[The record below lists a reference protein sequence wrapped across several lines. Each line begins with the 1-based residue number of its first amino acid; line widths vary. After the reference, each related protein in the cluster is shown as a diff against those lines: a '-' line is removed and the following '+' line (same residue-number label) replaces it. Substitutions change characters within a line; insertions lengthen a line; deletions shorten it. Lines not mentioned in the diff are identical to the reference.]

1 MEKRSSRFGKYSSK
15 VKRVNIPIPSFE
27 YVHKSLVPDR
37 SRKTTPGLMIGRD
50 RIIEKLKY
58 WLNQDTLSS
67 GSYLITGYR
76 GMGKTCFVERVLYE
90 LVAEPKFWKNVTG
103 AVALIVFGF
112 SLSCLIK
119 PTYTC
124 INSIRNT
131 NTYTDPISTFLENM
145 GDNILAICGIILPII
160 YICFIRRHYRLKE
173 WGKKSLYRVDAGIRM
188 TKRKGCRGNLSD
200 IMTEMKRAWKGLS
213 SKEWSRINNLIYGA
227 DVREKS
233 YSNISI
239 SINLGQE
246 ILDERS
252 ILCVL
257 TSTLYTKYK
266 QYVLSPIA
274 NFWMWIWYISV
285 AVCIIFCIHN
295 KLPDITNNYG
305 WLVKTV
311 IEWAKCLFG
320 ILLFILPL
328 YLAAWHQLHVL
339 ASLRT
344 LRKRIDAE
352 MKSGESL
359 TVKHEKMSMGGGAE
373 YIYPIANVRDIES
386 QLIEILD
393 RIQRFPIHPKFYFV
407 FDELDKIETPLKQ
420 ADDTMKEFSNEK
432 YLSSGGTSRKRKNM
446 VMHLLANMKYLT
458 NTAKAKF
465 IFIAGR
471 EMYDGYLADLTDRE
485 SAISSLFN
493 GVIYVES
500 FCKNEKSEKD
510 VMYNAET
517 FISRL
522 LIPREFIEQKVVDH
536 FIACKLEGREYTN
549 PDINLKMYYEYLTL
563 IYTQNIMRQD
573 IKQAERHALMQDAR
587 ECIDKALG
595 LMYHF
600 TVYLYHI
607 SNGSP
612 KKMRMAFEELIR
624 PIKNKKDFVLKEQW
638 DGQYPTDKNDIDICI
653 TKECKYLLSLG
664 DKEQRTI
671 GFIHYISFPVNQ
683 IITDANQFGDK
694 LLVAASF
701 LINHLYKYHSGGFSW
716 RNIEQTPEL
725 LEVYKIPE
733 FRGFINSILGYL
745 VQTHIIQIPC
755 GLYQFKFRKQISE
768 EISLASKVSEKVS
781 AIFNFTLDESQSVKR
796 HYVDMLNSYQEKMA
810 KGVTISPH
818 TIAGVH
824 HILGDLYMSDEE
836 YNLAIF
842 EYQAALKELGKEK
855 VNNTD
860 PHCATVTLAYIR
872 NMLKL
877 GMAFEKRRTYTSAYN
892 TYNEVIDRLIHFREF
907 NEMEFGLK
915 YAEQQTYHWPY
926 SEAVLYHDGKME
938 ENEKKKIKDIRPE
951 AYEKEKEKGSSYRTK
966 GQYMISDFSYQLT
979 PEKHTVIQRLAML
992 EDTQIVYQALLAKLF
1007 INEKIELG
1015 GITRANLD
1023 VIEGE
1028 YKYIHLTANEKE
1040 KFLISTDFF
1049 RRLGDIMYYKNGLI
1063 GFNISVDGSYKK
1075 TDNSSDS
1082 FVDSLYYYSLNIKNE
1097 LREFCQRENCCENYG
1112 KLYTACQ
1119 MLTAEKI
1126 VSLINTNKPSNI
1138 IELIKSLFKNLLE
1151 NQLKNQLEK
1160 FWNSETIMKRLLRL
1174 PLAQIKEC
1182 NERRKKYWE
1191 NNRTLPCYACKYYN
1205 RSLRILMTNLFDMD
1219 VENVTANEKKE
1230 IKPIHL
1236 LRVIVK
1242 GGSAKSLRQ
1251 NYMIQLA
1258 EVLDCLGNTMLSCAS
1273 LEDGEITSEF
1283 LAKFL
1288 HDTHEINKKLDSNKE
1303 EKDFMLLRYPISM
1316 DKYNKVETCLLYYWE
1331 ASICFRYGKDMK
1343 KAAGSMKKILRV
1355 IQNYLRVEESTE
1367 GSNKV
1372 RSKVRIGEFLN
1383 EIKNRI
1389 VKQSL
1394 LCLYSHYNYINAVEI
1409 QRLKWIF
1416 SVQMYE
1422 NISLNRLTLF
1432 PDVEEIMLI
1441 YYELIKM
1448 FIVEDKDVKDEADKQ
1463 EENDLAQKELEDTR
1477 IHIEA
1482 FARTELR
1489 KISYSW
1495 NSIEERNENFNVRLV
1510 NIYKN
1515 LSLGALRHDYTMY
1528 ERILSLQMKTMI
1540 NRHILEQTFTGLKNL
1555 GGEKTKGSKEYFEV
1569 FKDML
1574 DEMKTDKITDVWKQ
1588 YFPHDKDNGDKLAE
1602 RFKVLEF
1609 LILDSI
1615 YCLTEILDTIS
1626 PHMTTTLFTHS
1637 FIGTIYHSLNQWN
1650 YLFDSLFRFYKF
1662 FDEREQINYERESNI
1677 ESEILF
1683 NQYDVES
1690 YLNRPECNKTCSRYA
1705 GLDGFEVDKETAVM
1719 DWRSK
1724 CPYYSKE
1731 CGKKGNRYDYD
1742 KAELRRSYNGDAYR
1756 NTSEKLHAIWHC
1768 RSLSDRLFNSLI
1780 GLLGKPNI
1788 QYTFTNYSG
1797 EMALVS
1803 YRSAIQ
1809 LHREGR
1815 AYKDM
1820 ISRMYYIDDELKN
1833 DTVQFDLALERF
1845 KINSD
1850 YIDNRIRDLMGSLT
1864 ESLYDIENFCTDNET
1879 KSSLSGRFMD
1889 LFPNV
1894 KNEIDIV
1901 ATPNSQKSSIS
1912 DAHTICEYKY
1922 D

>member
-1 MEKRSSRFGKYSSK
+1 MNKHSNRLGKYSSK

-27 YVHKSLVPDR
+27 YVHKSLYPDKY
-37 SRKTTPGLMIGRD
+37 RKTSPGLMIGRD

-58 WLNQDTLSS
+58 WLNQDTLSG
-67 GSYLITGYR
+67 GSFLITGYR

-90 LVAEPKFWKNVTG
+90 LVAEPKFRENVLG
-103 AVALIVFGF
+103 VVALIVFSISIF
-112 SLSCLIK
+112 FFDNED
-119 PTYTC
+119 YT
-124 INSIRNT
+124 I
-131 NTYTDPISTFLENM
+131 PV
-145 GDNILAICGIILPII
+145 CGVILPII
-160 YICFIRRHYRLKE
+160 MIWIIRHHFWLKE
-173 WGKKSLYRVDAGIRM
+173 KGKKYLYRVDAGMRM
-188 TKRKGCRGNLSD
+188 AKRKGCCGNLTD
-200 IMTEMKRAWKGLS
+200 FMTEMKRAWRGLS
-213 SKEWSRINNLIYGA
+213 SKEWGRINNLIYGA
-227 DVREKS
+227 DVKEKS
-233 YSNISI
+233 YSNISV

-257 TSTLYTKYK
+257 TSTLYTKYR

-285 AVCIIFCIHN
+285 GVCSIFVIHN
-295 KLPDITNNYG
+295 ILIDCPDEYG
-305 WLVKTV
+305 WLIKSVLK
-311 IEWAKCLFG
+311 WLKSFFGFFLF
-320 ILLFILPL
+320 LFPL
-328 YLAAWHQLHVL
+328 YLAAWHQLHIL
-339 ASLRT
+339 ISLRT

-359 TVKHEKMSMGGGAE
+359 TVKYDNVSMGAGAE
-373 YIYPIANVRDIES
+373 YVYPIANVRDIES

-407 FDELDKIETPLKQ
+407 FDELDKVETPLKQ
-420 ADDTMKEFSNEK
+420 ANDSVKEFSNEK
-432 YLSSGGTSRKRKNM
+432 YLSSGGTSRKRKYM

-458 NTAKAKF
+458 TTAKAKF

-522 LIPREFIEQKVVDH
+522 LIPREFIERKVVDH
-536 FIACKLEGREYTN
+536 FIACKFEGREYTN

-563 IYTQNIMRQD
+563 TYTQNIMRQD
-573 IKQAERHALMQDAR
+573 MDNKEKHECLQDAR
-587 ECIDKALG
+587 DCIDKAIG

-624 PIKNKKDFVLKEQW
+624 PIKNKSDFVLKGKW
-638 DGQYPTDKNDIDICI
+638 NGIYPSDKDDIDICI
-653 TKECKYLLSLG
+653 KQRCKYLLSLG

-733 FRGFINSILGYL
+733 FRGFINAILGYL

-810 KGVTISPH
+810 TDITISPH

-842 EYQAALKELGKEK
+842 EYQTALKELGKEK
-855 VNNTD
+855 VENTD
-860 PHCATVTLAYIR
+860 PHCASVTLAYIR

-892 TYNEVIDRLIHFREF
+892 TYNEVIDRIIRFREF
-907 NEMEFGLK
+907 DETNYGLK
-915 YAEQQTYHWPY
+915 YAEKQTEHWPY
-926 SEAVLYHDGKME
+926 SEAVLYDWKYSRE
-938 ENEKKKIKDIRPE
+938 QKLRKITPE
-951 AYEKEKEKGSSYRTK
+951 RYNDLDMRNRCYQTK
-966 GQYMISDFSYQLT
+966 GQHMISDFSFQLT
-979 PEKHTVIQRLAML
+979 PDKHTVIQRLAML

-1015 GITRANLD
+1015 GITRSNLD

-1063 GFNISVDGSYKK
+1063 GFSISDGEIDKI
-1075 TDNSSDS
+1075 SDDMS
-1082 FVDSLYYYSLNIKNE
+1082 EPFVDSMYYYAFNIKNE
-1097 LREFCQRENCCENYG
+1097 LREFCQREKCYEHFGAMYKG
-1112 KLYTACQ
+1112 CQ
-1119 MLTAEKI
+1119 QLTAD
-1126 VSLINTNKPSNI
+1126 NF
-1138 IELIKSLFKNLLE
+1138 ELLLFKNKPLE
-1151 NQLKNQLEK
+1151 FAEVDNESEKDLLEK
-1160 FWNSETIMKRLLRL
+1160 FWNNATIGKRLGRM
-1174 PLAQIKEC
+1174 PLEQITEC
-1182 NERRKKYWE
+1182 NKRRKKFWA

-1205 RSLRILMTNLFDMD
+1205 RSLRILMTNLFGVD
-1219 VENVTANEKKE
+1219 VENVTQGKKKE
-1230 IKPIHL
+1230 IKPIHI
-1236 LRVIVK
+1236 LRLIVK
-1242 GGSAKSLRQ
+1242 GGSAKSMRQ

-1258 EVLDCLGNTMLSCAS
+1258 EVLDCLGNTMLSCA
-1273 LEDGEITSEF
+1273 DIKDCEISSEF

-1288 HDTHEINKKLDSNKE
+1288 HDTHVISNKLDREKA
-1303 EKDFMLLRYPISM
+1303 EKDFMLLSYPISM
-1316 DKYNKVETCLLYYWE
+1316 DSYNRVETCILYYWE
-1331 ASICFRYGKDMK
+1331 ASVCFRYGKDMK

-1355 IQNYLRVEESTE
+1355 IQNYLRVEENDA
-1367 GSNKV
+1367 GSDEILKT
-1372 RSKVRIGEFLN
+1372 KVRIGEFLN

-1394 LCLYSHYNYINAVEI
+1394 ICLYSHYNYINAVEI

-1416 SVQMYE
+1416 YVQMYE

-1448 FIVEDKDVKDEADKQ
+1448 CIVEEDNNSPKPGEVGI
-1463 EENDLAQKELEDTR
+1463 AQRELENTR
-1477 IHIEA
+1477 IQIEVLS
-1482 FARTELR
+1482 RSKLR
-1489 KISYSW
+1489 EVRYSW
-1495 NSIEERNENFNVRLV
+1495 NNIEERNRDFNDRLV
-1510 NIYKN
+1510 NIYSN
-1515 LSLGALRHDYTMY
+1515 FSLGALRHEYTMY
-1528 ERILSLQMKTMI
+1528 ERILSLHMKTML
-1540 NRHILEQTFTGLKNL
+1540 NRHILEHTFKGLKNL
-1555 GGEKTKGSKEYFEV
+1555 KGERRKDSNPYFDV
-1569 FKDML
+1569 FNTILEDKND
-1574 DEMKTDKITDVWKQ
+1574 TDQIDDIWKR
-1588 YFPHDKDNGDKLAE
+1588 YFPHGENREENILAD
-1602 RFKVLEF
+1602 RFRTLEF

-1626 PHMTTTLFTHS
+1626 PHLTTTLFTHS

-1650 YLFDSLFRFYKF
+1650 FLFDSLFRFYKF
-1662 FDEREQINYERESNI
+1662 FDEQQLFSYSRDSYT

-1683 NQYDVES
+1683 NKYDLES
-1690 YLNRPECNKTCSRYA
+1690 LLKTPKCGMRCSEYA
-1705 GLDGFEVDKETAVM
+1705 GLDGFYADKEALVM

-1724 CPYYSKE
+1724 CPYYGNE
-1731 CGKKGNRYDYD
+1731 CVMKGNRFECD
-1742 KAELRRSYNGDAYR
+1742 KAVLRMSYVGAELSKA
-1756 NTSEKLHAIWHC
+1756 SQKLHNIWQC
-1768 RSLSDRLFNSLI
+1768 RSLSDRLFNALI
-1780 GLLGKPNI
+1780 GMIGKPNI
-1788 QYTFTNYSG
+1788 QYTYTNYSG

-1803 YRSAIQ
+1803 YRSAKE

-1833 DTVQFDLALERF
+1833 DTVQFDLAVERF

-1850 YIDNRIRDLMGSLT
+1850 YIDDRIGDLMGSLT
-1864 ESLYDIENFCTDNET
+1864 ESLYDIENFCMDNES
-1879 KSSLSGRFMD
+1879 KSKLSGRFLD

-1894 KNEIDIV
+1894 RTEK
-1901 ATPNSQKSSIS
+1901 
-1912 DAHTICEYKY
+1912 
-1922 D
+1922 

>member
-1 MEKRSSRFGKYSSK
+1 MDKRSNRLGKYSSK

-27 YVHKSLVPDR
+27 YVHKSLYPDKY
-37 SRKTTPGLMIGRD
+37 RKTSPGLMIGRD

-58 WLNQDTLSS
+58 WLDQDTLSS

-90 LVAEPKFWKNVTG
+90 LVAEPKFRENVLG
-103 AVALIVFGF
+103 VICLVVFGVALSYIIDFISSNLDSF
-112 SLSCLIK
+112 
-119 PTYTC
+119 PT
-124 INSIRNT
+124 ILNKV
-131 NTYTDPISTFLENM
+131 
-145 GDNILAICGIILPII
+145 DNYFIPICGVVIPII
-160 YICFIRRHYRLKE
+160 VIWFIRHHFWLKE
-173 WGKKSLYRVDAGIRM
+173 KGKKYLYRVDAGIRM
-188 TKRKGCRGNLSD
+188 AKRKGCSCNLSD
-200 IMTEMKRAWKGLS
+200 FMAEMKRSWKGLS

-227 DVREKS
+227 DVKEKR

-257 TSTLYTKYK
+257 TSTLYTKYR

-274 NFWMWIWYISV
+274 NFWMWIVYVSV
-285 AVCIIFCIHN
+285 AVCSIFFIQRI
-295 KLPDITNNYG
+295 LPECSEKQF
-305 WLVKTV
+305 WLIKS
-311 IEWAKCLFG
+311 ILEWLKCLFG
-320 ILLFILPL
+320 FLLFLLPL
-328 YLAAWHQLHVL
+328 YLVAWHQLHVL
-339 ASLRT
+339 FSLRT

-359 TVKHEKMSMGGGAE
+359 TVKYENVSMGAGAE
-373 YIYPIANVRDIES
+373 YVYPIANVRDIES

-420 ADDTMKEFSNEK
+420 PNESMKEFSNEK
-432 YLSSGGTSRKRKNM
+432 YLSSGGTSRKRKYM

-458 NTAKAKF
+458 TTAKAKF

-522 LIPREFIEQKVVDH
+522 LIPREFIEKKVVDR
-536 FIACKLEGREYTN
+536 FIACKSEESEYGN
-549 PDINLKMYYEYLTL
+549 PDINLKMYYEYLVLT
-563 IYTQNIMRQD
+563 YTQNIMRQD
-573 IKQAERHALMQDAR
+573 MPEDERHELLQDAR
-587 ECIDKALG
+587 DCIDKALG

-624 PIKNKKDFVLKEQW
+624 PIKNKSDFVLKDKWE
-638 DGQYPTDKNDIDICI
+638 GPYPSDKDDIDICI
-653 TKECKYLLSLG
+653 NQGCKYLLSLG
-664 DKEQRTI
+664 DKDQRTI

-733 FRGFINSILGYL
+733 FRGFINAILGYL

-810 KGVTISPH
+810 TGITVSPH
-818 TIAGVH
+818 TIAGIH

-855 VNNTD
+855 VENTD
-860 PHCATVTLAYIR
+860 PHCASVTLAYIR

-892 TYNEVIDRLIHFREF
+892 TYNEVIDRIIHFREF
-907 NEMEFGLK
+907 DETDYGLK
-915 YAEQQTYHWPY
+915 YAEKQTEHWPY
-926 SEAVLYHDGKME
+926 SEAVLYDGTTYTKRDIQHVKPNAYVE
-938 ENEKKKIKDIRPE
+938 QDIRGRE
-951 AYEKEKEKGSSYRTK
+951 YKTK

-1015 GITRANLD
+1015 GITRSNLD

-1063 GFNISVDGSYKK
+1063 GFSISNGEDGKK
-1075 TDNSSDS
+1075 TDGLSES
-1082 FVDSLYYYSLNIKNE
+1082 FVDSLYYYAFNIKNE
-1097 LREFCQRENCCENYG
+1097 LHEFCQREKCYEHFGPMYDGC
-1112 KLYTACQ
+1112 KKITAKA
-1119 MLTAEKI
+1119 LF
-1126 VSLINTNKPSNI
+1126 SLIKDNAPLYFGEISN
-1138 IELIKSLFKNLLE
+1138 EQVKKSLT
-1151 NQLKNQLEK
+1151 K
-1160 FWNSETIMKRLLRL
+1160 FWNNETISKRLKRL
-1174 PLAQIKEC
+1174 PLAQITEC
-1182 NERRKKYWE
+1182 NERRKTLWAK
-1191 NNRTLPCYACKYYN
+1191 NRTLPCYACKYYN
-1205 RSLRILMTNLFDMD
+1205 RSLRILMTNLFGID
-1219 VENVTANEKKE
+1219 VENVTNGRKKE
-1230 IKPIHL
+1230 IKPIHI
-1236 LRVIVK
+1236 LRLIVK
-1242 GGSAKSLRQ
+1242 GGSSKSMRQ

-1273 LEDGEITSEF
+1273 LKDGEIRSEF

-1288 HDTHEINKKLDSNKE
+1288 HDTHIINHKLDGDKKE
-1303 EKDFMLLRYPISM
+1303 DDFMLLSYPLSL
-1316 DKYNKVETCLLYYWE
+1316 DSYNKVETCILYYWE
-1331 ASICFRYGKDMK
+1331 ASVCFRYGKDMK

-1355 IQNYLRVEESTE
+1355 IQNYLRVEENDSDEDKIIQT
-1367 GSNKV
+1367 
-1372 RSKVRIGEFLN
+1372 KVRIGEFLN

-1389 VKQSL
+1389 VKQCL
-1394 LCLYSHYNYINAVEI
+1394 ICLYSHYNYINAVEI

-1416 SVQMYE
+1416 YVQMYE

-1448 FIVEDKDVKDEADKQ
+1448 CIVEVDNPQKSKGKGVAD
-1463 EENDLAQKELEDTR
+1463 AELENTR
-1477 IHIEA
+1477 ILIEA
-1482 FARTELR
+1482 FARSELR
-1489 KISYSW
+1489 KIRYSW
-1495 NSIEERNENFNVRLV
+1495 NTIEERNKDFNDRLV
-1510 NIYKN
+1510 NIYSN

-1528 ERILSLQMKTMI
+1528 ERILSLHMKTML
-1540 NRHILEQTFTGLKNL
+1540 NRHILEQSFKGLKNL
-1555 GGEKTKGSKEYFEV
+1555 GGEKRKDSKLYFDV
-1569 FKDML
+1569 FNTILESKDKPGQTNDIWM
-1574 DEMKTDKITDVWKQ
+1574 Q
-1588 YFPHDKDNGDKLAE
+1588 YFPHSGKGEENLLTK
-1602 RFKVLEF
+1602 RFKILEF

-1626 PHMTTTLFTHS
+1626 PHLTTTLFTHS

-1650 YLFDSLFRFYKF
+1650 QLFDSLFRFYKF
-1662 FDEREQINYERESNI
+1662 FDERQPYSFTRDSYM
-1677 ESEILF
+1677 ESEGFF
-1683 NQYDVES
+1683 NTYDVVS
-1690 YLNRPECNKTCSRYA
+1690 HLKTPKCSHKCSEYS
-1705 GLDGFEVDKETAVM
+1705 GLDGYNVDKETSVM

-1724 CPYYSKE
+1724 CPYYGKE
-1731 CGKKGNRYDYD
+1731 CVMKGNRFDCD
-1742 KAELRRSYNGDAYR
+1742 KAVLNMRYVGDKVFEDA
-1756 NTSEKLHAIWHC
+1756 SEKLHSIWQC
-1768 RSLSDRLFNSLI
+1768 RSLSDRLFNALI
-1780 GLLGKPNI
+1780 GLIGKPNI
-1788 QYTFTNYSG
+1788 QYTYTNYSG

-1803 YRSAIQ
+1803 YRSAKEQ
-1809 LHREGR
+1809 HREGR

-1833 DTVQFDLALERF
+1833 DTVQFDLAVERF

-1850 YIDNRIRDLMGSLT
+1850 YIDNRISDLMGSLT
-1864 ESLYDIENFCTDNET
+1864 ESLYDIENFCMDNES
-1879 KSSLSGRFMD
+1879 KSKLSGRFLD
-1889 LFPNV
+1889 LFPNIRT
-1894 KNEIDIV
+1894 ED
-1901 ATPNSQKSSIS
+1901 
-1912 DAHTICEYKY
+1912 
-1922 D
+1922 

>member
-1 MEKRSSRFGKYSSK
+1 MDKRSNRLGKYSSK

-27 YVHKSLVPDR
+27 YVHKSLYPDKY
-37 SRKTTPGLMIGRD
+37 RKTSPGLMIGRD

-58 WLNQDTLSS
+58 WLDQDTLSS

-90 LVAEPKFWKNVTG
+90 LVAEPKFRENVLG
-103 AVALIVFGF
+103 VICLFVFGI
-112 SLSCLIK
+112 SLS
-119 PTYTC
+119 
-124 INSIRNT
+124 
-131 NTYTDPISTFLENM
+131 FL
-145 GDNILAICGIILPII
+145 DNKEHTVLPIFGVI
-160 YICFIRRHYRLKE
+160 SPFIIIWFVRHHFWLKEKGKKYLYRL
-173 WGKKSLYRVDAGIRM
+173 DAGVRM
-188 TKRKGCRGNLSD
+188 AKRKGCCCNLSGFLA
-200 IMTEMKRAWKGLS
+200 EMKRAWRGLS
-213 SKEWSRINNLIYGA
+213 SKEWSRINNLIYGSN
-227 DVREKS
+227 VKEKR

-257 TSTLYTKYK
+257 TSTLYTKYR

-274 NFWMWIWYISV
+274 NFWMWIVYVSIGVGS
-285 AVCIIFCIHN
+285 IFVIHN
-295 KLPDITNNYG
+295 HLPDCPDKYG
-305 WLVKTV
+305 WLVNSVLT
-311 IEWAKCLFG
+311 WLKCLFG
-320 ILLFILPL
+320 FFLFLFPL
-328 YLAAWHQLHVL
+328 YLVAWHQLHVL
-339 ASLRT
+339 ISLRT

-359 TVKHEKMSMGGGAE
+359 TVKYDNVSMGAGAE
-373 YIYPIANVRDIES
+373 YVYPIANVRDIES

-420 ADDTMKEFSNEK
+420 ANDSMKEFSNEK
-432 YLSSGGTSRKRKNM
+432 YLSSGGTSRKRKYM

-458 NTAKAKF
+458 TTAKAKF

-522 LIPREFIEQKVVDH
+522 LIPREFIERKVVDR
-536 FIACKLEGREYTN
+536 FIACKSEGGEYSN
-549 PDINLKMYYEYLTL
+549 PDINLKMYYEYLILT
-563 IYTQNIMRQD
+563 YTRNIMRQD
-573 IKQAERHALMQDAR
+573 MPEEERHELLQDAR
-587 ECIDKALG
+587 DCIDKAVG

-624 PIKNKKDFVLKEQW
+624 PIKNKSDFVLKDKWE
-638 DGQYPTDKNDIDICI
+638 GPYPSDKDDIDICI
-653 TKECKYLLSLG
+653 TQRCKYLLSLG
-664 DKEQRTI
+664 DKDQRTI

-733 FRGFINSILGYL
+733 FRGFINAILGYL

-810 KGVTISPH
+810 SGVTVSPH
-818 TIAGVH
+818 TIAGIH

-842 EYQAALKELGKEK
+842 EYQAALKELGKETVK
-855 VNNTD
+855 NTE
-860 PHCATVTLAYIR
+860 PHCASVTLAYIR

-892 TYNEVIDRLIHFREF
+892 TYNEVIDRIIHFREF
-907 NEMEFGLK
+907 DETDYGLK
-915 YAEQQTYHWPY
+915 YAEKQTEHWPY
-926 SEAVLYHDGKME
+926 SEAVLYDGTTYMKRDIQHVKPNAYVE
-938 ENEKKKIKDIRPE
+938 QDIRGRE
-951 AYEKEKEKGSSYRTK
+951 YKTK

-1015 GITRANLD
+1015 GITRSNLD

-1063 GFNISVDGSYKK
+1063 GFSISNGEDDKK
-1075 TDNSSDS
+1075 TDGLSES
-1082 FVDSLYYYSLNIKNE
+1082 FVDSLYYYAFNIKNE
-1097 LREFCQRENCCENYG
+1097 LHGFCQREKCYEHFGPMYDGC
-1112 KLYTACQ
+1112 KK
-1119 MLTAEKI
+1119 LTANDLL
-1126 VSLINTNKPSNI
+1126 SLTKDNTPLDFGEMSN
-1138 IELIKSLFKNLLE
+1138 EQVKKSLT
-1151 NQLKNQLEK
+1151 K
-1160 FWNSETIMKRLLRL
+1160 FWNNETIRKRLARL
-1174 PLAQIKEC
+1174 PFAQITEC
-1182 NERRKKYWE
+1182 NKRRKTLWAK
-1191 NNRTLPCYACKYYN
+1191 NRTLPCYACKYYN
-1205 RSLRILMTNLFDMD
+1205 RSLRILMTNLFGID
-1219 VENVTANEKKE
+1219 VENVTNGKKKE
-1230 IKPIHL
+1230 IKPIHI
-1236 LRVIVK
+1236 LRLIVK
-1242 GGSAKSLRQ
+1242 GGSSKSMRQ

-1273 LEDGEITSEF
+1273 LKDGEIRSEF

-1288 HDTHEINKKLDSNKE
+1288 HDTHIINHKLDGDKKE
-1303 EKDFMLLRYPISM
+1303 DDFMLLSYPLSM
-1316 DKYNKVETCLLYYWE
+1316 DSYNKVETCILYYWE
-1331 ASICFRYGKDMK
+1331 ASVCFRYGKDMK

-1355 IQNYLRVEESTE
+1355 IQNYLRVEENDSDLDKIT
-1367 GSNKV
+1367 KT
-1372 RSKVRIGEFLN
+1372 KVRIGEFLN

-1389 VKQSL
+1389 VKQCL
-1394 LCLYSHYNYINAVEI
+1394 ICLYSHYNYINAVEI

-1416 SVQMYE
+1416 YVQMYE

-1448 FIVEDKDVKDEADKQ
+1448 CIFEVDNPQKSKGKGVAD
-1463 EENDLAQKELEDTR
+1463 AELENTR
-1477 IHIEA
+1477 IQIEA
-1482 FARTELR
+1482 FARSELR
-1489 KISYSW
+1489 KIRYSW
-1495 NSIEERNENFNVRLV
+1495 NTIDERNKDFNDRLV
-1510 NIYKN
+1510 NIYSN

-1528 ERILSLQMKTMI
+1528 ERILSLHMKTML
-1540 NRHILEQTFTGLKNL
+1540 NRHILEQSFKGLKNL
-1555 GGEKTKGSKEYFEV
+1555 GGEKRKDSKLYFDV
-1569 FKDML
+1569 FNTILEGKD
-1574 DEMKTDKITDVWKQ
+1574 EIGETDDVWMQ
-1588 YFPHDKDNGDKLAE
+1588 YFPQGGKGKDSLLTK
-1602 RFKVLEF
+1602 RFKILEF

-1626 PHMTTTLFTHS
+1626 PHLTTTLFTHS

-1650 YLFDSLFRFYKF
+1650 QLFDSLFRFYKF
-1662 FDEREQINYERESNI
+1662 FDERQPFSFTRDSYI
-1677 ESEILF
+1677 ESDGLF
-1683 NQYDVES
+1683 NTYDVVS
-1690 YLNRPECNKTCSRYA
+1690 HLKMPKCSHKCSEYS
-1705 GLDGFEVDKETAVM
+1705 GLDGYNVDKETSVM

-1724 CPYYSKE
+1724 CPYYGKE
-1731 CGKKGNRYDYD
+1731 CVMKGNRFDCD
-1742 KAELRRSYNGDAYR
+1742 KAVLNMRYVGDKEFEDA
-1756 NTSEKLHAIWHC
+1756 SEKLHSIWQC
-1768 RSLSDRLFNSLI
+1768 RSLSDRLFNALI
-1780 GLLGKPNI
+1780 GLIGKPNI
-1788 QYTFTNYSG
+1788 QYTYTNYSG

-1803 YRSAIQ
+1803 YRSAKEQ
-1809 LHREGR
+1809 HREGR

-1833 DTVQFDLALERF
+1833 DTVQFDLAVERF

-1850 YIDNRIRDLMGSLT
+1850 YIDNRISDLMGSLT
-1864 ESLYDIENFCTDNET
+1864 ESLYDIENFCMDNES
-1879 KSSLSGRFMD
+1879 KSKLSGRFLD
-1889 LFPNV
+1889 LFPNIRT
-1894 KNEIDIV
+1894 ED
-1901 ATPNSQKSSIS
+1901 
-1912 DAHTICEYKY
+1912 
-1922 D
+1922 

>member
-1 MEKRSSRFGKYSSK
+1 MNKRSNRLGKYSSK

-27 YVHKSLVPDR
+27 YVHKSLYPDKY
-37 SRKTTPGLMIGRD
+37 RKTSPGLMIGRD

-58 WLNQDTLSS
+58 WLDQDTLSS

-90 LVAEPKFWKNVTG
+90 LVAEPKFRENVLG
-103 AVALIVFGF
+103 VICLFVFGI
-112 SLSCLIK
+112 SLSFFDL
-119 PTYTC
+119 
-124 INSIRNT
+124 NGNT
-131 NTYTDPISTFLENM
+131 V
-145 GDNILAICGIILPII
+145 LPIFGVI
-160 YICFIRRHYRLKE
+160 SPFIIIWFVRHHFWLKEKGKKYLYRL
-173 WGKKSLYRVDAGIRM
+173 DASMRM
-188 TKRKGCRGNLSD
+188 AKRKGCCCNLSGF
-200 IMTEMKRAWKGLS
+200 MAEMRRAWSGLS

-227 DVREKS
+227 DVKEKR

-257 TSTLYTKYK
+257 TSTLYTKYR

-274 NFWMWIWYISV
+274 NFWMWIVYVSV
-285 AVCIIFCIHN
+285 GVCSIFVIHN
-295 KLPDITNNYG
+295 HLPDCPDKYG
-305 WLVKTV
+305 WLVNSVLT
-311 IEWAKCLFG
+311 WLKCLFG
-320 ILLFILPL
+320 FFLFLLPL
-328 YLAAWHQLHVL
+328 YLVAWHQLHVL
-339 ASLRT
+339 FSLRT

-359 TVKHEKMSMGGGAE
+359 TVKYDNLSMGAGAE
-373 YIYPIANVRDIES
+373 YVYPIANVRDIES

-393 RIQRFPIHPKFYFV
+393 RIQRFPVHPKFYFV

-420 ADDTMKEFSNEK
+420 ANDSMKEFSNEK
-432 YLSSGGTSRKRKNM
+432 YLSSGGTSRKRKYM

-458 NTAKAKF
+458 TTAKAKF

-522 LIPREFIEQKVVDH
+522 LIPREFIEQKVVDR
-536 FIACKLEGREYTN
+536 FIACKSEGGEYSN
-549 PDINLKMYYEYLTL
+549 PDINLKMYYEYLILT
-563 IYTQNIMRQD
+563 YTRNIMRQD
-573 IKQAERHALMQDAR
+573 MPEEERHELLQDAR
-587 ECIDKALG
+587 DCIDKAVG

-624 PIKNKKDFVLKEQW
+624 PIKNKRDFVLKDKW
-638 DGQYPTDKNDIDICI
+638 KGPYPSDKDDIDICI
-653 TKECKYLLSLG
+653 TQRCRYLLSLG
-664 DKEQRTI
+664 DKDQRTI

-733 FRGFINSILGYL
+733 FRGFINAILGYL

-810 KGVTISPH
+810 SGVTVSPH
-818 TIAGVH
+818 TIAGIH

-855 VNNTD
+855 VENTD
-860 PHCATVTLAYIR
+860 PHCASVTLAYIR

-892 TYNEVIDRLIHFREF
+892 TYNEVIDRIIHFREF
-907 NEMEFGLK
+907 DETDYGLK
-915 YAEQQTYHWPY
+915 YAEKQTEHWPY
-926 SEAVLYHDGKME
+926 NEAVLYDNKE
-938 ENEKKKIKDIRPE
+938 KEKKGINNIRPE
-951 AYEKEKEKGSSYRTK
+951 AYEKQSEKGNAYRTK

-1015 GITRANLD
+1015 GITRTNLD

-1063 GFNISVDGSYKK
+1063 GFSISVDGSYKK
-1075 TDNSSDS
+1075 NDKASDS
-1082 FVDSLYYYSLNIKNE
+1082 FVDDLYYYSLNIKNE
-1097 LREFCQRENCCENYG
+1097 LREFCQRENCCEYFG
-1112 KLYTACQ
+1112 PMYTACQ
-1119 MLTAEKI
+1119 KLTAEEFE
-1126 VSLINTNKPSNI
+1126 SLIKANRSFNLKK
-1138 IELIKSLFKNLLE
+1138 LVDGLFKEQHEKL
-1151 NQLKNQLEK
+1151 LEK
-1160 FWNSETIMKRLLRL
+1160 FWDCETIRKRSQRM
-1174 PLAQIKEC
+1174 PLAQIIEC

-1205 RSLRILMTNLFDMD
+1205 RSLRILMTNLFDLD

-1230 IKPIHL
+1230 IKPIHI

-1242 GGSAKSLRQ
+1242 GGSSKSMRQ

-1273 LEDGEITSEF
+1273 LDDGEISSEF

-1288 HDTHEINKKLDSNKE
+1288 HDAHEINNKLDREKKE
-1303 EKDFMLLRYPISM
+1303 EDFMLLSYPMSM

-1355 IQNYLRVEESTE
+1355 IQNYLRVEENDSDLDKIT
-1367 GSNKV
+1367 KT
-1372 RSKVRIGEFLN
+1372 KVRIGEFLN

-1389 VKQSL
+1389 VKQCL
-1394 LCLYSHYNYINAVEI
+1394 ICLYSHYNYINAVEI

-1416 SVQMYE
+1416 YVQMYE
-1422 NISLNRLTLF
+1422 NMSLNRLTLF

-1448 FIVEDKDVKDEADKQ
+1448 CIVEVDNPQKSKGKGVAD
-1463 EENDLAQKELEDTR
+1463 AELENTR
-1477 IHIEA
+1477 IQIEA
-1482 FARTELR
+1482 FARSELR
-1489 KISYSW
+1489 KIRYSW
-1495 NSIEERNENFNVRLV
+1495 NTIEERNKDFNDRLV
-1510 NIYKN
+1510 NIYSN

-1528 ERILSLQMKTMI
+1528 ERILSLHMKTML
-1540 NRHILEQTFTGLKNL
+1540 NRHILEQSFKGLKNL
-1555 GGEKTKGSKEYFEV
+1555 GGEKRKDSKLYFDVFNTILEGKDEIGETDEV
-1569 FKDML
+1569 WM
-1574 DEMKTDKITDVWKQ
+1574 Q
-1588 YFPHDKDNGDKLAE
+1588 YFPQGGKGKDSLLTK
-1602 RFKVLEF
+1602 RFKILEF

-1626 PHMTTTLFTHS
+1626 PHLTTTLFTHS

-1650 YLFDSLFRFYKF
+1650 QLFDSLFRFYKF
-1662 FDEREQINYERESNI
+1662 FDERQPFSFTRDSYI
-1677 ESEILF
+1677 ESDGLF
-1683 NQYDVES
+1683 NTYDVVS
-1690 YLNRPECNKTCSRYA
+1690 HLKMPKCSHKCSEYS
-1705 GLDGFEVDKETAVM
+1705 GLDGYNVDKETSVM

-1724 CPYYSKE
+1724 CPYYGKE
-1731 CGKKGNRYDYD
+1731 CVMKGNRFDCD
-1742 KAELRRSYNGDAYR
+1742 KAVLNMRYVGDKVFEDA
-1756 NTSEKLHAIWHC
+1756 SEKLHSIWQC
-1768 RSLSDRLFNSLI
+1768 RSLSDRLFNALI
-1780 GLLGKPNI
+1780 GLIGKPNI
-1788 QYTFTNYSG
+1788 QYTYTNYSG

-1803 YRSAIQ
+1803 YRSAKEQ
-1809 LHREGR
+1809 HREGR

-1833 DTVQFDLALERF
+1833 DTVQFDLAVERF

-1850 YIDNRIRDLMGSLT
+1850 YIDNRISDLMGSLT
-1864 ESLYDIENFCTDNET
+1864 ESLYDIENFCMDNES
-1879 KSSLSGRFMD
+1879 KSKLSGRFLD
-1889 LFPNV
+1889 LFPNIRT
-1894 KNEIDIV
+1894 ED
-1901 ATPNSQKSSIS
+1901 
-1912 DAHTICEYKY
+1912 
-1922 D
+1922 